1 MKIYTAHGEVMEKP
15 LVSIC
20 TPVYNG
26 ERFLEKCI
34 KGVLNQTYRNFEYVI
49 VDNASTDQTPQIIE
63 KYRKK
68 DGRIKVF
75 RNDQTIKIIDNFNAC
90 AGHISENSIW
100 IKYALADDYLFP
112 NCVEEMVRVGEM
124 DPDIGIVSAY
134 RLYGS
139 RLTNAG
145 LPIEQNVGNGSDML
159 KKHILKTVNVCI
171 SSPNTVMYKKSV
183 FDELRGFDNDYLH
196 ADTELALRILDK
208 YNLGFAHHVLT
219 WTGLHKGRGEDYS
232 LARGIMNRE
241 YMTFGLKDLR
251 KYKSIQFSDEEIDQI
266 SEKYADE
273 VVMYI
278 AKHLAYF
285 KWSDIRTMLKETP
298 ASVKGKLFKAVARN
312 CPLYLR
318 KFLGSVYHYKD
329 YLRNKPTFEG

>member
-1 MKIYTAHGEVMEKP
+1 MEKP

-34 KGVLNQTYRNFEYVI
+34 KGVLNQIYQNFEYVI

-63 KYRKK
+63 KFRKK

-90 AGHISENSIW
+90 AGHISENSRW

-124 DPDIGIVSAY
+124 DLKIGFVSSY
-134 RLYGS
+134 HLYD
-139 RLTNAG
+139 RKVANVG
-145 LPIEQNVGNGSDML
+145 LPLDQNVANGQEML
-159 KKHILKTVNVCI
+159 RLHILRKLHVCLN
-171 SSPNTVMYKKSV
+171 SPNTLLYKRSV
-183 FDELRGFDNDYLH
+183 FEEFGQFDNSFLH

-208 YNLGFAHHVLT
+208 YNLGFVHQVLT
-219 WTGLHKGRGEDYS
+219 WTGVHVGRGANYS
-232 LARGIMNRE
+232 FDHGIFTRE
-241 YMTFGLKDLR
+241 YMQFGLKDIG
-251 KYKSIQFSDEEIDQI
+251 KYKSVKFTDEEIDQI

-278 AKHLAYF
+278 AKYLAYF
-285 KWSDIRTMLKETP
+285 KWSDIHTMLKEAP
-298 ASVKGKLFKAVARN
+298 PSVKGKLFKAVARN

-318 KFLGSVYHYKD
+318 IFLGSVYHYKN